1 MLVRCY
7 QPGRIYAPPYWDI
20 QGRQISYPNAKD
32 LARANGVTGA
42 RPLVEAV
49 GVHALAAERVS
60 ADDATVPVLDP
71 DAADK
76 IKTGRL

>member
-1 MLVRCY
+1 
-7 QPGRIYAPPYWDI
+7 
-20 QGRQISYPNAKD
+20 
-32 LARANGVTGA
+32 
-42 RPLVEAV
+42 
-49 GVHALAAERVS
+49 VHALAAERVS